1 MRIPMKNKNTIRAI
15 LSLSFLLFA
24 SCKIEPI
31 FYAIEKEVPLE
42 KAVIKGNLYAMTEFD
57 KKLYA
62 ASGSL
67 YVKDINE
74 ERGWK
79 AVSAPPGFI
88 IRVASD
94 NTNLYVLTKDKKL
107 YTKTKTSGWGK
118 ISDISPIELF
128 DNKAASSTNKTAY
141 VTTSKGLFSLAASDT
156 GVKTNVARSDE
167 ETSNGASKYSKAA
180 VHHGTTNTVF
190 SNTVLIASG
199 KNAVYTMDG
208 NKIKYGN
215 TIEDSKVKFSTVSDI
230 EVSGAQSMAVYNDS
244 LLIGTTSGIVLVN
257 LDATTGEPTGKGFM
271 LGENIES
278 SIAMLEIKTLY
289 AFENA
294 VYAFAVDKTTSKKTN
309 TWGYYT
315 SRPNWN
321 VE

>member
-24 SCKIEPI
+24 ACKIEPI

-57 KKLYA
+57 GKLYA

-128 DNKAASSTNKTAY
+128 DNKASTNKTAY
-141 VTTSKGLFSLAASDT
+141 VTTSEGLFSLDGENNPDT
-156 GVKTNVARSDE
+156 EVKT
-167 ETSNGASKYSKAA
+167 NGASKSSKAA
-180 VHHGTTNTVF
+180 VHDGTDTFF
-190 SNTVLIASG
+190 SDTVLIASG
-199 KNAVYTMDG
+199 ENAVYTMDG
-208 NKIKYGN
+208 NKLAFN
-215 TIEDSKVKFSTVSDI
+215 DDTSSNI
-230 EVSGAQSMAVYNDS
+230 EVSDAQSMAVYNDS

-257 LDATTGEPTGKGFM
+257 LDDAGRPTGKGSM

-309 TWGYYT
+309 TWGYYKD
-315 SRPNWN
+315 RPNWN